1 MLHEFRCTQTSAR
14 MVAKSEDAD
23 GADGQDDD
31 ADFHDDDDVEG
42 DRGHHHE
49 DFCFRSPRSSN
60 LSPGH
65 STALAATG
73 RGDSVSLPL
82 RKLRRAEVLGEKGS
96 ERFQVD
102 VPFQQCLSGLDRSH
116 QTKLY
121 PQGKLSIRS
130 TQPRTPQS
138 AV

>member
-73 RGDSVSLPL
+73 RGDSVSLPS
-82 RKLRRAEVLGEKGS
+82 GS
-96 ERFQVD
+96 FAGPRCWVKKAPSVSKWMYRFSSV
-102 VPFQQCLSGLDRSH
+102 
-116 QTKLY
+116 
-121 PQGKLSIRS
+121 
-130 TQPRTPQS
+130 
-138 AV
+138 